1 MNCTGYRLFNDSR
14 RFDTFF
20 GGIAGTGSRLQQLV
34 VKFAEVRVESFDVR
48 TWPFTVILQMLAVK
62 LDFGDVQG
70 TESNIDSAPVAYGA
84 SM

>member
-1 MNCTGYRLFNDSR
+1 MA
-14 RFDTFF
+14 
-20 GGIAGTGSRLQQLV
+20 I
-34 VKFAEVRVESFDVR
+34 
-48 TWPFTVILQMLAVK
+48 FTVILQMLAVK